1 MNLVFLGITITQ
13 DGFVVV
19 TYNYHNID
27 DHKARKYTQTG
38 TFISLIALHRRGRSE
53 NKPQPAGI
61 SSYLHRRLLVVD
73 ESNKRVQVGILLF
86 NSTIDFNARYEYS
99 LSVYPYFIFY

>member
-1 MNLVFLGITITQ
+1 M
-13 DGFVVV
+13 
-19 TYNYHNID
+19 TYNYHNVD

-61 SSYLHRRLLVVD
+61 SSYLHKRLLVVD
-73 ESNKRVQVGILLF
+73 ESNKRVQVRILV
-86 NSTIDFNARYEYS
+86 SIG
-99 LSVYPYFIFY
+99 